1 MRSSTLGATAATC
14 RSPRSGGNRRRRGRA
29 LRAWSRL
36 KRSIRCNPHDTPS
49 ARRPRHLH
57 LARLH
62 LAVARE
68 CLLRIV
74 SKPLNPAAQLGL
86 MYAQVFRRL
95 RVRHAAFL
103 DQAYRLELE
112 LSRKLPSLHDP
123 PPAPSKHL
131 TRCLRNRVRASSS
144 FAENLVCSIASF

>member
-1 MRSSTLGATAATC
+1 MSRSALSLAT
-14 RSPRSGGNRRRRGRA
+14 
-29 LRAWSRL
+29 SRL
-36 KRSIRCNPHDTPS
+36 SRAISNCS
-49 ARRPRHLH
+49 AFT
-57 LARLH
+57 LARK
-62 LAVARE
+62 

-74 SKPLNPAAQLGL
+74 SKRLNPAAQLGL

-131 TRCLRNRVRASSS
+131 TRCLRNRAQANPTLN
-144 FAENLVCSIASF
+144 FPLVET